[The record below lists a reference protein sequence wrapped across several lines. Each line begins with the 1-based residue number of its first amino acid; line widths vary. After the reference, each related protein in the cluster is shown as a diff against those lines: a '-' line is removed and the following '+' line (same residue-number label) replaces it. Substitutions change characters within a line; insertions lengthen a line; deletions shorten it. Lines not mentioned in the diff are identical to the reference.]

1 MVPDIRVGRQTG
13 SKIAE
18 VEAQRPDWSSPAR
31 DAMETP
37 VDRDHITRS
46 QGSSDAGSAD
56 VAEGTGLTPGRMRIL
71 VIEFTDSFLD
81 SVTCVLER
89 EGFRVDRLRPAQLP
103 VELKRGQPPRGAVI
117 GAAGTEESW
126 LDALA
131 EVRLDC
137 SWVVVGAAAGTRAA
151 VAALKSGAADYF
163 TLPHELPHLASWAA
177 EVGQS
182 EADGMADPSL
192 GMIGRSPSFLAA
204 VRRLLRVIPDGRSS
218 VLLLGETG
226 TGKEL
231 FARALHTAGPRA
243 GAPFVELNCAA
254 IPNTLLESELFGY
267 EAGAF
272 TDARQSKPGLFEV
285 ANGGTFFLDEIGD
298 LPLEMQAKLLRVLDY
313 RRVRR
318 VGGLSELDIDV
329 RLVAATHRDLDAAV
343 ARGQFREDL
352 LYRLNVIQLELP
364 PLRSRREDILP
375 LTRHFVAKFSAQY
388 RLPLAA
394 VGPRAA
400 AALQRHTWPGN
411 IRELRNAVERGL
423 LLGQGRLTP
432 EDMLPPARPVRHD
445 RGQLPFPAPLEHI
458 VARAAELMLEQHG
471 GNKSSAAEALGVSR
485 KRLYSLLRSR
495 QVTAAGGD

>member
-1 MVPDIRVGRQTG
+1 
-13 SKIAE
+13 
-18 VEAQRPDWSSPAR
+18 
-31 DAMETP
+31 
-37 VDRDHITRS
+37 
-46 QGSSDAGSAD
+46 
-56 VAEGTGLTPGRMRIL
+56 MRFL

-81 SVTCVLER
+81 SVTGVLER
-89 EGFRVDRLRPAQLP
+89 EGFSVQRLGPAQLP
-103 VELKRGQPPRGAVI
+103 MELKRGQPLRGAVI
-117 GAAGTEESW
+117 GAAGMEESW
-126 LDALA
+126 LDIMTD
-131 EVRLDC
+131 VRLDC

-163 TLPHELPHLASWAA
+163 TLPDELQHLAGWAA
-177 EVGQS
+177 EVRQAEIG
-182 EADGMADPSL
+182 GLTDPSL

-218 VLLLGETG
+218 VLILGETG

-254 IPNTLLESELFGY
+254 IPHALLESELFGY

-318 VGGLSELDIDV
+318 GGGLDDFAVDV
-329 RLVAATHRDLDAAV
+329 RLVAATHRDLEAAV
-343 ARGQFREDL
+343 TRGQFREDL

-364 PLRSRREDILP
+364 PLRARREDILP

-388 RLPLAA
+388 RMPLVA

-400 AALQRHTWPGN
+400 AALQRHSWPGN

-432 EDMLPPARPVRHD
+432 EDMLPPSRPMRHD
-445 RGQLPFPAPLEHI
+445 SAQLPFPAPLEHI
-458 VARAAELMLEQHG
+458 ISRAAELMLEQHG

-495 QVTAAGGD
+495 QLSAVGAD